1 MDTIEMIRQYT
12 QLDGKGARSDLTKD
26 FNSLV
31 DAIFSLLP
39 QSTPYNI
46 FVETQPITF
55 FLFDLLAS
63 EYNIDL
69 NSPDILQLCQKR
81 FDDEVVEDISALI
94 YITSQ
99 LEKKTKKAK
108 RVNSQLK
115 NMFNDLIRAYL
126 LVIMSIYTYEL

>member
-31 DAIFSLLP
+31 DAIFSLLQ
-39 QSTPYNI
+39 QSTPYNM

-115 NMFNDLIRAYL
+115 NMFKDLIRAYL
-126 LVIMSIYTYEL
+126 LVIISIYTYEL